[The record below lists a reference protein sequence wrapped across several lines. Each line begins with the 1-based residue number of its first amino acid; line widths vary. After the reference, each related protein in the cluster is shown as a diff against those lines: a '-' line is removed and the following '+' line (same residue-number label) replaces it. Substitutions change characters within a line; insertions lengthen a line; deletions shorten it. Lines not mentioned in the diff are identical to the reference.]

1 MEVINTYRRHE
12 LLVSKFRINP
22 PLVKPSRLT
31 SRDAGGV
38 GKELSNGWAV
48 NFAVGCS
55 FGCPFCYVDYIW
67 KGYGRAKFGPVV
79 DLKWGDY
86 LLLPS
91 NLDEA
96 IKTTPWER
104 WSDVEV
110 LMSSTHDP
118 FLPQLVEGAMKILEA
133 ALPKGVKFC
142 IQTRS
147 PLAARSIP
155 LLARYREQVRLQVSI
170 ATMDRYFSRLIEPR
184 VASPEARLNL
194 LRKAKEAGL
203 KVGVIIA
210 PVFPPVPQRP
220 DWRSDMEEI
229 FRALADIEPDFIYG
243 ESLHIR
249 GMNVVYLRE
258 VLGVEIGHKELSR
271 LDREAGRLFRELT
284 RRYRLRGTWWYE
296 YGHKH

>member
-1 MEVINTYRRHE
+1 
-12 LLVSKFRINP
+12 
-22 PLVKPSRLT
+22 
-31 SRDAGGV
+31 V

-96 IKTTPWER
+96 IRTTPWER

-155 LLARYREQVRLQVSI
+155 LLAMYREQVRLQVSI

-229 FRALADIEPDFIYG
+229 FEDLAHIEPDFVYG

-249 GMNVVYLRE
+249 GMNVIYLRE
-258 VLGVEIGHKELSR
+258 VLGIEINHKELSR
-271 LDREAGRLFRELT
+271 FDREAGRLFKELT

-296 YGHKH
+296 YGNRY